1 MTVRPLLGRGGVAVR
16 SCWATC
22 LSYLLP
28 CLACAPFP
36 RLLAV
41 KQGGINADVGGR
53 GEEPRKIGVG
63 RRKIK
68 ELQEKGRVVRLR
80 APGQG

>member
-1 MTVRPLLGRGGVAVR
+1 M
-16 SCWATC
+16 
-22 LSYLLP
+22 
-28 CLACAPFP
+28 
-36 RLLAV
+36 
-41 KQGGINADVGGR
+41 KQGGVNADVGGR

>member
-1 MTVRPLLGRGGVAVR
+1 MTMRPLLGAWGIAVR

-22 LSYLLP
+22 LSYLFP
-28 CLACAPFP
+28 CLACASFP

-53 GEEPRKIGVG
+53 GEEPRRIGVG
-63 RRKIK
+63 GRSGEKI
-68 ELQEKGRVVRLR
+68 Q
-80 APGQG
+80 